1 MHLST
6 LVLAIA
12 AALSSLGAFAGAA
25 HAVPTSI
32 PYTGVLQVGGNNGN
46 SPVNIEVR
54 MFDAPAAGNQIWPAG
69 NAVAAFPG
77 TPLRAGRFS
86 INLGSANQP
95 LDTSVLGV
103 EGRNVYLQITVNGT
117 VLSPRQQLLAVPYA
131 LDAGSAAIRT
141 EIAALRQE
149 IEAARPTLVVG
160 DANPGFHWEPGPLPN
175 FTRIPN
181 GPTLIYTPSQSGT
194 YRIHTHLRVLNTGGP
209 DNTSAVRLRGTGNG
223 IGILDNQII
232 GTDGVPG
239 LVTVRPELLA
249 TLTAGTE
256 YTFFV
261 EVKSGPW
268 IAGAYYESRE
278 GEGGV
283 TSSRV
288 VLERIR

>member
-1 MHLST
+1 MRLST
-6 LVLAIA
+6 FLLAIVA
-12 AALSSLGAFAGAA
+12 AFGGLGALSGPAQ
-25 HAVPTSI
+25 AVPTSI
-32 PYTGVLQVGGNNGN
+32 PYTGVLQVSGNNGN
-46 SPVNIEVR
+46 SPVDIQVR
-54 MFDAPAAGNQIWPAG
+54 MFDSPGGNVQVWPAG
-69 NAVAAFPG
+69 NAVAAFPA

-95 LDTSVLGV
+95 LDASVLGV
-103 EGRNVYLQITVNGT
+103 EGRSVYLQITVNGT
-117 VLSPRQQLLAVPYA
+117 PLSPRQQLLAVPYA
-131 LDAGSAAIRT
+131 LDAGSAAIRA

-160 DANPGFHWEPGPLPN
+160 DANPGFRWEPGALPN

-181 GPTLIYTPSQSGT
+181 GPTMVYTPSQSGT
-194 YRIHTHLRVLNTGGP
+194 YRIHTYLAFLNTGGP
-209 DNTSAVRLRGTGNG
+209 DSASNVRMRGTGNG
-223 IGILDNQII
+223 LGVLDNQII
-232 GTDGVPG
+232 GTNGVLG
-239 LVTVRPELLA
+239 AVTVRPELVA

-261 EVKSGPW
+261 EVKSGQSV
-268 IAGAYYESRE
+268 AGAYYETRE